1 MPEIPRSRAVPPDL
15 NSAPLFT
22 GADVRRLLNGLSLGA
37 FFVACMTVPLVGRA
51 AAATAWYG
59 SNALVYGG
67 ILLAGLAASAGSVL
81 AARRTGAAPGRL
93 PWLMAGVFALMLVLL
108 LTGRFKA

>member
-1 MPEIPRSRAVPPDL
+1 MAEIPRSRAVPPDL

-22 GADVRRLLNGLSLGA
+22 GADLCRLLNGLSLGA
-37 FFVACMTVPLVGRA
+37 FFVACMMVPLVGRA

-93 PWLMAGVFALMLVLL
+93 PWVMASVFVVMLL
-108 LTGRFKA
+108 LLATGCFKA